1 MELFLAVPVLTGA
14 MSFLLY
20 LCCHDDSLEIG
31 S

>member
-14 MSFLLY
+14 LSFLLY
-20 LCCHDDSLEIG
+20 LFCYDDQLEIG